1 MKRLDTVR
9 SAFWALGAHPARTG
23 ALVLALAAGIAATT
37 FVASIIGGFSKEID
51 RLAFGAYPTALVIRE
66 NAFIV
71 DRHGPP
77 RLTDARQLVRK
88 VEGATAYA
96 AWVKGEAEVWR
107 GGESLRF
114 DVYGVAGRYLDE
126 LDSPIAAGRYLSV
139 EEANGETRKCLV
151 GHDLARAMDIS
162 APPQTLQIRGVNCEI
177 VGVLAA
183 ARSRPAGRYANA
195 VIAPF
200 AVAQRYLL
208 DREGLAPGEV
218 DWITLFMPR
227 GANMDEAEIE
237 TDMALRSVRG
247 APQSRPSPFSYGD
260 PNATLEQQRTQRDLL
275 TRLLLTVAA
284 LSLFASLVAYGG
296 MAGAALA
303 SRHREVALRMAA
315 GATGRDIRSQVTVE
329 FLLSGL
335 GAGVLGLGAGVLLA
349 AVSAKVW
356 NWPMSLSPAIAIWS
370 VLLGLSVGLVV
381 GVVLAGR
388 AAGLPPS
395 LAART

>member
-1 MKRLDTVR
+1 MKRADTFR
-9 SAFWALGAHPARTG
+9 SALWALGAHPARTG

-77 RLTDARQLVRK
+77 RLTDARQLMK
-88 VEGATAYA
+88 EVEGATAFA

-107 GGESLRF
+107 GGESLRL
-114 DVYGVAGRYLDE
+114 DVYGVAGRYVDE
-126 LDSPIAAGRYLSV
+126 LGSPVAAGRYLSGAEV
-139 EEANGETRKCLV
+139 AGETRKCLV
-151 GHDLARAMDIS
+151 GHDLARALEFA
-162 APPQTLQIRGVNCEI
+162 APPQTLQVRGVTCEV
-177 VGVLAA
+177 VGVLAP

-195 VIAPF
+195 LIAPLG
-200 AVAQRYLL
+200 VTQRYFL

-218 DWITLFMPR
+218 DWITLFMPP
-227 GANMDEAEIE
+227 GANLDEAEIE

-260 PNATLEQQRTQRDLL
+260 PNATLEQQKIQRDLL
-275 TRLLLTVAA
+275 ARLLLTVAA
-284 LSLFASLVAYGG
+284 LSLIASLIAYAG

-303 SRHREVALRMAA
+303 SRQREVALRMSA
-315 GATGRDIRSQVTVE
+315 GATGRDIRAQVTIE

-335 GAGVLGLGAGVLLA
+335 GAGLLGLGAGASLA

-356 NWPMSLSPAIAIWS
+356 NWPMILNPAIAVSS
-370 VLLGLSVGLVV
+370 VALGLSVGLVV
-381 GVVLAGR
+381 GIVLAGR

-395 LAART
+395 LAARA